1 MLHVSRVEFADYPSC
16 KRLRTMSKDELSSCF
31 YETPSSWGD
40 CQNTLYSGFA
50 KSPRFLNK
58 VITFVFHPLS
68 HYNSITEP
76 CARFLLSLLK
86 GLTIDFLSHL
96 ILFLIDIYR
105 NMMTCDKLIFPL
117 AIMRIL
123 CHFSISYS
131 ESTHFSTM
139 CAIDAAT
146 VRRSE
151 AQLRLKQSQ
160 IEMATPLTF
169 SAPSSLAGVV
179 TLEAVMVQLQRMD
192 ARLNTLCNE
201 LCQVNTRVGRIAQ

>member
-1 MLHVSRVEFADYPSC
+1 
-16 KRLRTMSKDELSSCF
+16 
-31 YETPSSWGD
+31 
-40 CQNTLYSGFA
+40 
-50 KSPRFLNK
+50 
-58 VITFVFHPLS
+58 
-68 HYNSITEP
+68 
-76 CARFLLSLLK
+76 
-86 GLTIDFLSHL
+86 
-96 ILFLIDIYR
+96 
-105 NMMTCDKLIFPL
+105 MTCDKLIFPL

-179 TLEAVMVQLQRMD
+179 TLEAVMVQLQCMD

-201 LCQVNTRVGRIAQ
+201 LCQVNTHVGRIAQ